1 MKTTNRLA
9 SFIKADHRY
18 VYLGTSVIAALG
30 LAFSQRNPTPLSFL
44 APTGVFQDCLWAILW
59 AWIVVSAAALVTK
72 LMHWSDYREKSPFAS
87 ERFRRGARLGSYV
100 VVAIAAIFFVDR
112 CVMSFIDLVQ
122 VSIVSDSNPSDF
134 LSSLVYMTYK
144 SGDFFIRGIEITIAL
159 ATFGTVIAFFLA
171 LLFVFLRIQTFDRV
185 DNDLVRFFKSIG
197 RGFATIYSTIVRGT
211 PMMVQGLLIYYAGF
225 TVLRGMGFETAQAN
239 QIWSTFTAGLVTI
252 SLNSTA
258 YMMEVLRGGIESI
271 DPGQAEAARS
281 LGLSQWQAMRKV
293 VFPQGIKNAI
303 PALTNEL
310 IINIK
315 DSSVLSVIGVF
326 DLMYATTTVAGVYYR
341 QMEVYCVALVVYLI
355 LTLVASRLLEAFGK
369 SSVPRLRSRCP
380 ALTRLKTRRIIMAD
394 TATTG
399 VAAAAQTN
407 EPLIRVEG
415 LRKSFGS
422 LEVLKGIDLSVNPGE
437 VVTIIGASGS
447 GKSTFLRCLNLL
459 ETPDAGH
466 IWFHGQDLTAE
477 RCNINKLREDI
488 GMVFQGFNLFNNM
501 DVLDNC
507 TLAPVTLKK
516 MSKAEAEKVAMEHLT
531 SVGLEK
537 FAHAAVGRLSG
548 GQKQR
553 VAIARALC
561 MNPQIMLFDEP
572 TSALDPEI
580 VGEVLEVMRKLAADG
595 MTMVVVTHEMAF
607 ARTVSDRVVF
617 MDKGVVLEDAAPA
630 ELFGNPKHQRTREF
644 LSRYLEDK

>member
-1 MKTTNRLA
+1 MKTINRLA

-44 APTGVFQDCLWAILW
+44 APTGIFQDCLWAILW

-72 LMHWSDYREKSPFAS
+72 LMHWNDYREKSPFAS

-185 DNDLVRFFKSIG
+185 DNDLVRFFKSVG
-197 RGFATIYSTIVRGT
+197 RGFATVYSTIVRGT

-293 VFPQGIKNAI
+293 VFPRALKRYSGAHQRAHHQHQGF
-303 PALTNEL
+303 
-310 IINIK
+310 
-315 DSSVLSVIGVF
+315 VG
-326 DLMYATTTVAGVYYR
+326 
-341 QMEVYCVALVVYLI
+341 
-355 LTLVASRLLEAFGK
+355 AFGHRR
-369 SSVPRLRSRCP
+369 VRPYVRYYHGRRRVLPPDGGLLRGAR
-380 ALTRLKTRRIIMAD
+380 
-394 TATTG
+394 
-399 VAAAAQTN
+399 
-407 EPLIRVEG
+407 G
-415 LRKSFGS
+415 LP
-422 LEVLKGIDLSVNPGE
+422 D
-437 VVTIIGASGS
+437 
-447 GKSTFLRCLNLL
+447 
-459 ETPDAGH
+459 PDARGEPPARSL
-466 IWFHGQDLTAE
+466 WQ
-477 RCNINKLREDI
+477 KL
-488 GMVFQGFNLFNNM
+488 G
-501 DVLDNC
+501 
-507 TLAPVTLKK
+507 
-516 MSKAEAEKVAMEHLT
+516 AEA
-531 SVGLEK
+531 
-537 FAHAAVGRLSG
+537 
-548 GQKQR
+548 
-553 VAIARALC
+553 
-561 MNPQIMLFDEP
+561 
-572 TSALDPEI
+572 
-580 VGEVLEVMRKLAADG
+580 
-595 MTMVVVTHEMAF
+595 
-607 ARTVSDRVVF
+607 
-617 MDKGVVLEDAAPA
+617 PA
-630 ELFGNPKHQRTREF
+630 TLPSSN
-644 LSRYLEDK
+644 

>member
-1 MKTTNRLA
+1 MAEA
-9 SFIKADHRY
+9 SNETK
-18 VYLGTSVIAALG
+18 IAVSNLDLHYGAFHAL
-30 LAFSQRNPTPLSFL
+30 
-44 APTGVFQDCLWAILW
+44 
-59 AWIVVSAAALVTK
+59 
-72 LMHWSDYREKSPFAS
+72 H
-87 ERFRRGARLGSYV
+87 
-100 VVAIAAIFFVDR
+100 
-112 CVMSFIDLVQ
+112 
-122 VSIVSDSNPSDF
+122 
-134 LSSLVYMTYK
+134 
-144 SGDFFIRGIEITIAL
+144 GITMNMP
-159 ATFGTVIAFFLA
+159 
-171 LLFVFLRIQTFDRV
+171 R
-185 DNDLVRFFKSIG
+185 
-197 RGFATIYSTIVRGT
+197 
-211 PMMVQGLLIYYAGF
+211 
-225 TVLRGMGFETAQAN
+225 N
-239 QIWSTFTAGLVTI
+239 QITA
-252 SLNSTA
+252 
-258 YMMEVLRGGIESI
+258 
-271 DPGQAEAARS
+271 
-281 LGLSQWQAMRKV
+281 
-293 VFPQGIKNAI
+293 F
-303 PALTNEL
+303 
-310 IINIK
+310 
-315 DSSVLSVIGVF
+315 IG
-326 DLMYATTTVAGVYYR
+326 
-341 QMEVYCVALVVYLI
+341 
-355 LTLVASRLLEAFGK
+355 
-369 SSVPRLRSRCP
+369 P
-380 ALTRLKTRRIIMAD
+380 
-394 TATTG
+394 
-399 VAAAAQTN
+399 
-407 EPLIRVEG
+407 
-415 LRKSFGS
+415 
-422 LEVLKGIDLSVNPGE
+422 
-437 VVTIIGASGS
+437 SGC

>member
-1 MKTTNRLA
+1 MKTINRLA

-59 AWIVVSAAALVTK
+59 AWLVVSTAALVTK

-87 ERFRRGARLGSYV
+87 ERFRCGARLGSYV

-122 VSIVSDSNPSDF
+122 VSIVSDSNP
-134 LSSLVYMTYK
+134 
-144 SGDFFIRGIEITIAL
+144 
-159 ATFGTVIAFFLA
+159 TVIAFFLA
-171 LLFVFLRIQTFDRV
+171 LLLVFLRIQTFDRV
-185 DNDLVRFFKSIG
+185 DNDLTRFFKSIG
-197 RGFATIYSTIVRGT
+197 RGFATVYSTIVRGT

-369 SSVPRLRSRCP
+369 
-380 ALTRLKTRRIIMAD
+380 
-394 TATTG
+394 
-399 VAAAAQTN
+399 
-407 EPLIRVEG
+407 
-415 LRKSFGS
+415 
-422 LEVLKGIDLSVNPGE
+422 
-437 VVTIIGASGS
+437 
-447 GKSTFLRCLNLL
+447 
-459 ETPDAGH
+459 
-466 IWFHGQDLTAE
+466 
-477 RCNINKLREDI
+477 KL
-488 GMVFQGFNLFNNM
+488 G
-501 DVLDNC
+501 
-507 TLAPVTLKK
+507 
-516 MSKAEAEKVAMEHLT
+516 AEA
-531 SVGLEK
+531 
-537 FAHAAVGRLSG
+537 
-548 GQKQR
+548 
-553 VAIARALC
+553 
-561 MNPQIMLFDEP
+561 
-572 TSALDPEI
+572 
-580 VGEVLEVMRKLAADG
+580 
-595 MTMVVVTHEMAF
+595 
-607 ARTVSDRVVF
+607 
-617 MDKGVVLEDAAPA
+617 PA
-630 ELFGNPKHQRTREF
+630 TLPSSN
-644 LSRYLEDK
+644 

>member
-1 MKTTNRLA
+1 MKTINRLA
-9 SFIKADHRY
+9 SFVKADHRY

-44 APTGVFQDCLWAILW
+44 APTGIFQDCLWAILW
-59 AWIVVSAAALVTK
+59 AWLVVSAAALVTK
-72 LMHWSDYREKSPFAS
+72 LMHWNDYREKSPFAS

-100 VVAIAAIFFVDR
+100 VVAIAAIFFIDR

-122 VSIVSDSNPSDF
+122 VSIVSDSNPSDI
-134 LSSLVYMTYK
+134 LPSLVYMTYK

-185 DNDLVRFFKSIG
+185 DNDLTRFFKSIG
-197 RGFATIYSTIVRGT
+197 RGFATVYSTIVRGT

-369 SSVPRLRSRCP
+369 KLGAEAPATLPSSNYAQDEENHHGRYRHYRRRGRRTKPRAAHPRRGPAQELRLARGAQGHRPCRQSRRGRHHHRRLGLGQVDLPALPQPARDPGRGPHLVPR
-380 ALTRLKTRRIIMAD
+380 
-394 TATTG
+394 
-399 VAAAAQTN
+399 
-407 EPLIRVEG
+407 
-415 LRKSFGS
+415 
-422 LEVLKGIDLSVNPGE
+422 PGPY
-437 VVTIIGASGS
+437 G
-447 GKSTFLRCLNLL
+447 
-459 ETPDAGH
+459 
-466 IWFHGQDLTAE
+466 
-477 RCNINKLREDI
+477 
-488 GMVFQGFNLFNNM
+488 
-501 DVLDNC
+501 
-507 TLAPVTLKK
+507 
-516 MSKAEAEKVAMEHLT
+516 
-531 SVGLEK
+531 
-537 FAHAAVGRLSG
+537 
-548 GQKQR
+548 
-553 VAIARALC
+553 RAL
-561 MNPQIMLFDEP
+561 Q
-572 TSALDPEI
+572 
-580 VGEVLEVMRKLAADG
+580 
-595 MTMVVVTHEMAF
+595 
-607 ARTVSDRVVF
+607 
-617 MDKGVVLEDAAPA
+617 
-630 ELFGNPKHQRTREF
+630 HQ
-644 LSRYLEDK
+644 